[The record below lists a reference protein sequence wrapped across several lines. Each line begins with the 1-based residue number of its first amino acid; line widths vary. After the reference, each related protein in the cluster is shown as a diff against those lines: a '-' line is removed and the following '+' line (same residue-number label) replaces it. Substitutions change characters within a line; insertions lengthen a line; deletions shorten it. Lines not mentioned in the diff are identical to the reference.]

1 MKVGDLVKFAGYL
14 RDVSP
19 KGSIPKIGM
28 ITALCGKAGYPRVEV
43 LWPSGDLKKMRAEL
57 FEVAINESL

>member
-1 MKVGDLVKFAGYL
+1 
-14 RDVSP
+14 
-19 KGSIPKIGM
+19 M